1 VEEKRKM
8 LIEGVRKAGGSSPLL
23 VNIVAN
29 RIKQLDRGA
38 APLIENIQGL
48 NVSDIALRE
57 FVEGKIGYRPRVL
70 PE

>member
-1 VEEKRKM
+1 MEENRKM
-8 LIEGVRKAGGSSPLL
+8 LIEGVRKAGSSPLL
-23 VNIVAN
+23 VNIVAK

-38 APLIENIQGL
+38 VPLIDNIHGL

-70 PE
+70 PK